1 MAQPS
6 PPSLSYNNR
15 KWFQITGC
23 QQVFIADLV
32 WPKDTLDASETFSL
46 EDIKFPGGFPGHL
59 PAFTSVQQDR
69 QHIALENLI
78 LVRTF
83 SLVDFHTGLRV
94 PKAWFSLDILTDTS
108 FPLSPSVQTLLP
120 R

>member
-23 QQVFIADLV
+23 QHVFVADLV
-32 WPKDTLDASETFSL
+32 WPKDTLGVSETFSL
-46 EDIKFPGGFPGHL
+46 EDIKFPGDFPGHL

-69 QHIALENLI
+69 QHIALEKFDL
-78 LVRTF
+78 
-83 SLVDFHTGLRV
+83 GLHIYLG
-94 PKAWFSLDILTDTS
+94 WFPHWVESQRLG
-108 FPLSPSVQTLLP
+108 LP
-120 R
+120 WIF